1 VSACVQF
8 STYNSSGVEILGTKK
23 TVKVGDRVKL
33 TEMNDTWSKL
43 EKGSE
48 GTVSKIEED
57 QDLIWVKWDN
67 GEKLALLDGID
78 KFKVVKE

>member
-1 VSACVQF
+1 MSAYVQF
-8 STYNSSGVEILGTKK
+8 STYNSGVEILGTKK

-78 KFKVVKE
+78 KFKVVKD

>member
-1 VSACVQF
+1 
-8 STYNSSGVEILGTKK
+8 LGTKK

-43 EKGSE
+43 EKDSE
-48 GTVSKIEED
+48 GTVLKIEED

-78 KFKVVKE
+78 KFKVVKD

>member
-1 VSACVQF
+1 VQF
-8 STYNSSGVEILGTKK
+8 STYNSGVETLGAKK

-78 KFKVVKE
+78 KFKVVKD

>member
-1 VSACVQF
+1 MQF
-8 STYNSSGVEILGTKK
+8 STYNSGVEILGTKK

-78 KFKVVKE
+78 KFKVVKD

>member
-1 VSACVQF
+1 MQF
-8 STYNSSGVEILGTKK
+8 STYNSGVEIVGTKK

-78 KFKVVKE
+78 KFKVVKD

>member
-1 VSACVQF
+1 MSACVQL
-8 STYNSSGVEILGTKK
+8 STYNSGVEILGTKK

-78 KFKVVKE
+78 KFKVVED

>member
-1 VSACVQF
+1 M
-8 STYNSSGVEILGTKK
+8 GTKK

-43 EKGSE
+43 EKDSE

-57 QDLIWVKWDN
+57 QGLIWVKWDN

-78 KFKVVKE
+78 KFKVVKD

>member
-1 VSACVQF
+1 MQF
-8 STYNSSGVEILGTKK
+8 STYNSGVEILGIKK

-78 KFKVVKE
+78 KFKVVKD

>member
-1 VSACVQF
+1 VQF
-8 STYNSSGVEILGTKK
+8 STYNSGAEILVTKK

-78 KFKVVKE
+78 KFKVVKD